1 MAFGV
6 TGRDSLNLFYVRL
19 LPVEIVSP
27 SLNEFSPPPA
37 NGDPLEIFVAF
48 LCKVDEK
55 IYWESCLAEPS
66 SILARI

>member
-1 MAFGV
+1 MRELARAVVVYPQNFPGVNESNFYPPFIKVFLMAFGV

-37 NGDPLEIFVAF
+37 N
-48 LCKVDEK
+48 
-55 IYWESCLAEPS
+55 
-66 SILARI
+66 